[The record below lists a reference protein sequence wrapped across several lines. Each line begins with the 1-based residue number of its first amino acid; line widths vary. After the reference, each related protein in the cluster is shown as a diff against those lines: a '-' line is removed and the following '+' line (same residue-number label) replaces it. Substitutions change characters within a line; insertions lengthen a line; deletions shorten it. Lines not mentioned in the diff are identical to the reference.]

1 MLIHGFSSNDV
12 EEKKNR
18 IHEIDGRIN
27 SLKEQLKEF
36 VGKFD
41 DYSTSMTTEIM
52 ETISSLTIEK
62 MNLENAIL
70 IVDSEETRAKAIIS
84 EFNKLPNKIESFDDF
99 DYKNLDSRAYVKS
112 KDDILIIVGNKDVS
126 KLKLSTTGEL
136 QVEVPYTVRITTLH
150 LKLSVYV
157 NI

>member
-1 MLIHGFSSNDV
+1 
-12 EEKKNR
+12 
-18 IHEIDGRIN
+18 
-27 SLKEQLKEF
+27 
-36 VGKFD
+36 
-41 DYSTSMTTEIM
+41 MTTEIM

-70 IVDSEETRAKAIIS
+70 IVDSAETRAKAIIS

-99 DYKNLDSRAYVKS
+99 DYKNLYSRAYVKS

-157 NI
+157 NIWWFRKRQKHPAELLGFIVALVQVPPIKGVA